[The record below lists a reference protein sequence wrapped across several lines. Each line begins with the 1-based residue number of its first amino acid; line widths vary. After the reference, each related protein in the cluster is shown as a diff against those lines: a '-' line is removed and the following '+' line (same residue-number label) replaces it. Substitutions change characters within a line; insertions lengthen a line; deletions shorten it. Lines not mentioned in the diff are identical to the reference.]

1 MVFFIRIDIAWS
13 GCSSADCMHT
23 RGAIQ
28 IGFKLTDGGQSDDR
42 RLYVGVLIISGLK
55 AYIIIFNVLWKIESE
70 KKNDWNETRH

>member
-1 MVFFIRIDIAWS
+1 MVFFIRIVIAWS

-55 AYIIIFNVLWKIESE
+55 AYIIIFNVL
-70 KKNDWNETRH
+70 